1 MIDPLGIVVEFS
13 IGLAGFT
20 GIVAIFANS
29 QRTVSAAVR
38 FRITNLLFTAFA
50 PGFFSLL
57 VISLLQLGVS
67 GEIAVRAASAL
78 FAASIL
84 TWAMLAT
91 RSRSRLPASD
101 RRLLSN
107 FIYWFTAAVAL
118 SNASAQVLGALAILA
133 NPAGVLVAGLS
144 AMLFLGAVTFAALV
158 MQVLGRE
165 HVDERAR
172 GAEAPTDLDR
182 HAAGRG
188 TS

>member
-1 MIDPLGIVVEFS
+1 MIDSLGIVCEFS

-38 FRITNLLFTAFA
+38 FRITNLLFTAFS

-57 VISLLQLGVS
+57 VISLLQLGVP
-67 GEIAVRAASAL
+67 GDTAVRAASAL

-84 TWAMLAT
+84 TWAMFAT

-107 FIYWFTAAVAL
+107 FIYWFTAAVAV
-118 SNASAQVLGALAILA
+118 SNTLAQVLGALSILA

-144 AMLFLGAVTFAALV
+144 TMLFLGAVTFAALV

-165 HVDERAR
+165 RVDERA
-172 GAEAPTDLDR
+172 GGGEAPAKVDQ
-182 HAAGRG
+182 HAGGRG
-188 TS
+188 NT